1 MIFNPRITCKLCNA
15 ILYLLILYR
24 VENMTNG
31 LYLVPALIQL
41 RLHTTYDS
49 LRYGEKRNSFESRLI
64 LSRGPEGA
72 SEHLEVNN
80 EQGRHIRLR
89 TCLRTTEVVT
99 RSTLTLLFFFQCR
112 GILIISHQTSPQPNP
127 EAAYRSP
134 QNRAQDASLLVYS
147 HYSSQHRFNNLK
159 KLSN

>member
-1 MIFNPRITCKLCNA
+1 M
-15 ILYLLILYR
+15 LYLLILYR
-24 VENMTNG
+24 LMNMTNG
-31 LYLVPALIQL
+31 LYLVPVQL

-49 LRYGEKRNSFESRLI
+49 LRYGKKRNSFESRLI
-64 LSRGPEGA
+64 LSRRPEGA

-80 EQGRHIRLR
+80 EQGRRIRLR

-99 RSTLTLLFFFQCR
+99 CSTLTLLTAFYDLFFFQCR
-112 GILIISHQTSPQPNP
+112 GISHQTSPQPNP

-147 HYSSQHRFNNLK
+147 HYSSQHRFNNSK

>member
-1 MIFNPRITCKLCNA
+1 M
-15 ILYLLILYR
+15 LYLLILYR
-24 VENMTNG
+24 LMNMTNG
-31 LYLVPALIQL
+31 LYLVPVQL

-49 LRYGEKRNSFESRLI
+49 LRYGKKRNSFESRLI
-64 LSRGPEGA
+64 LSRRPEGA

-80 EQGRHIRLR
+80 EQGRRIRLR

-99 RSTLTLLFFFQCR
+99 RSTLTLTLLTAFFFFQCR
-112 GILIISHQTSPQPNP
+112 GILIISHQTSLQPNP

-147 HYSSQHRFNNLK
+147 HYSSQHRFNNSK